1 MTQEAMMTL
10 SSWKIPKMYAKSVLQ
25 NYEEQMAVIGEL
37 YLSQMTYFEVSGLT
51 DCEVGGFVR
60 NSEGSAYAQ
69 LLLSGMLCLILC
81 ASVHDLDFEKQIKIA
96 YII

>member
-1 MTQEAMMTL
+1 
-10 SSWKIPKMYAKSVLQ
+10 MYAKSVLQ

-69 LLLSGMLCLILC
+69 LLLSRLLCLILC
-81 ASVHDLDFEKQIKIA
+81 ASVHDLDFEKQIKIV